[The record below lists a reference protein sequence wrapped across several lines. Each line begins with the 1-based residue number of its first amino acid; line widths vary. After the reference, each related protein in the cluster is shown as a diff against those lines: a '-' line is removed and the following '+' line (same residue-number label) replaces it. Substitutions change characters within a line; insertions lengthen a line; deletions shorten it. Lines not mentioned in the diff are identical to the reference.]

1 MNQLGFKNFRKFAD
15 FPMLSLGDITL
26 LVGGNNAGKSTFV
39 KAALLVY
46 NFINTKVGDLS
57 KGGIFGSLKPEMKF
71 DVTTPF
77 DVNIGTYAKAKKRNT
92 NIKDSIVFSFNLKG
106 FKIEAHVSSLLFNG
120 EIDPDSTT
128 GVITFISIEDTER
141 NVIYS
146 VDYSLGRMYVEFGAT
161 VSKEEIDNFAAVVEK
176 RKRLEALLKDEK
188 EFAKIV
194 DIKNE
199 IARLN
204 KFVHNWEG
212 ENNIKSEKLD
222 LPLCDFSDSPSAYY
236 LVNLIR
242 SFVEYA
248 NIATPTTLKKNS
260 KEYKKDVQ
268 DKAILKSKLRTMESS
283 MTGLELNIVVTR
295 IEYIYAH
302 AARQNV
308 FLNSKDQNDYIA
320 QTIHDFMSSKA
331 NYNEDVKKFIVK
343 WMGKNEFNIGN
354 DYRIKVIGGEAYQVF
369 IKSDE
374 EECPLADMGMGS
386 IQLMILLFRLGT
398 YINKYKAGA
407 YPLTIL
413 IEEPEQNLHP
423 KLQSK
428 LADLF
433 CGLNKEYHYRFI
445 IETHSEYLIR
455 KTQVIVA
462 EENYEDENA
471 LKENNPFMVYYFDGG
486 NEEIPYYQM
495 QYTLSGRFANK
506 FGEGFF
512 DEAGKSNLIT
522 LRKEKGLK

>member
-1 MNQLGFKNFRKFAD
+1 MNQIGFKNFRKFAD
-15 FPMLSLGDITL
+15 FPMLTLGDITL

-57 KGGIFGSLKPEMKF
+57 KGGIFGSLKPEMEF
-71 DVTTPF
+71 DVITPF
-77 DVNIGTYAKAKKRNT
+77 DVNIGTYAKAKKRNVST
-92 NIKDSIVFSFNLKG
+92 KEPIVFSFNLKG
-106 FKIEAHVSSLLFNG
+106 FIVEAHVYSLLVNDK
-120 EIDPDSTT
+120 IDPDSTT
-128 GVITFISIEDTER
+128 GIISFISIEDTER

-146 VDYSLGRMYVEFGAT
+146 VDYTLGRMYVEFGAT
-161 VSKEEIDNFAAVVEK
+161 VSKEEINNLGAVVEQ
-176 RKRLEALLKDEK
+176 RKRLETLLKDEK
-188 EFAKIV
+188 DFSKIV
-194 DIKNE
+194 EIKNE
-199 IARLN
+199 IARLS

-248 NIATPTTLKKNS
+248 NVATATTLKKNS

-268 DKAILKSKLRTMESS
+268 DKAVLKSKLRTMESS

-343 WMGKNEFNIGN
+343 WMDVFNIG
-354 DYRIKVIGGEAYQVF
+354 DGYRIKVIGGEAYQVF
-369 IKSDE
+369 VKNDE
-374 EECPLADMGMGS
+374 DECSLADMGMGS

-398 YINKYKAGA
+398 CINKYKAGA

-471 LKENNPFMVYYFDGG
+471 LKENNPFMVYYFDGE
-486 NEEIPYYQM
+486 NEEDPYYQM
-495 QYTLSGRFANK
+495 LYTLSGRFANK

>member
-77 DVNIGTYAKAKKRNT
+77 DVNIGTFAKAKKRNT
-92 NIKDSIVFSFNLKG
+92 NTKDSVVFSFNLKG
-106 FKIEAHVSSLLFNG
+106 FKIEVYVSSLLVND

-128 GVITFISIEDTER
+128 GIISFVSIEDIER
-141 NVIYS
+141 NITYS

-161 VSKEEIDNFAAVVEK
+161 ESKEEIDYFAASVEE

-194 DIKNE
+194 EIKNE
-199 IARLN
+199 ISRLN
-204 KFVHNWEG
+204 KLVHNWEG

-248 NIATPTTLKKNS
+248 NVATPTTLKKNS
-260 KEYKKDVQ
+260 KEYKKDAQ

-308 FLNSKDQNDYIA
+308 FLNSKDQNDYMA

-331 NYNEDVKKFIVK
+331 NYNEDVKEFIIK
-343 WMGKNEFNIGN
+343 WMDEFKIGN
-354 DYRIKVIGGEAYQVF
+354 GFRVKVIGGEAYQVF
-369 IKSDE
+369 VKNNEDE
-374 EECPLADMGMGS
+374 SPLADMGMGS

-398 YINKYKAGA
+398 YINKYKAGT
-407 YPLTIL
+407 YPLTVL

-423 KLQSK
+423 MLQSK
-428 LADLF
+428 LANLF
-433 CGLNKEYHYRFI
+433 HELNKVYHYRFI

-455 KTQVIVA
+455 KTQVLVA
-462 EENYEDENA
+462 KEGYEDAASLNE
-471 LKENNPFMVYYFDGG
+471 KNPFMVYYFDGD
-486 NEEIPYYQM
+486 NEKEPYYLM
-495 QYTLSGRFANK
+495 EYRMDGNFSNE
-506 FGEGFF
+506 FGPGFF
-512 DEAGKSNLIT
+512 DAATKLLYEIL
-522 LRKEKGLK
+522 